1 MHRFEFT
8 PEMETG
14 NSDIDF
20 QHRALFSMANEVLFS
35 NDLVKSPEQFQRSV
49 NFLVAYI
56 EYHFSSEE
64 LAMRQ
69 HRYAS
74 RRFHSAFHDHI
85 RREARAIAARSS
97 MRESMEETKSAI
109 FFLLEDWAVYHVND
123 ADRLLAEFLLEQARD
138 EATPGLPD
146 IRPMTA
152 AGVSSATAFDKPVS
166 AVVVG
171 LG

>member
-8 PEMETG
+8 PELETG
-14 NSDIDF
+14 SSDIDF
-20 QHRALFSMANEVLFS
+20 QHRTLFAMANEVLFS
-35 NDLVKSPEQFQRSV
+35 SDLAKSSEQFQRAV
-49 NFLVAYI
+49 NFLVAYL

-69 HRYAS
+69 HRYTS

-97 MRESMEETKSAI
+97 REGSIEETRSAI

-123 ADRLLAEFLLEQARD
+123 ADRLLAQFLLEQAPD

-146 IRPMTA
+146 VRPM
-152 AGVSSATAFDKPVS
+152 ATAGMPSSDFAKGIL
-166 AVVVG
+166 ANVVG